1 MPIAALVSLFI
12 AVFVMM
18 AGNGLITTLVPLRGV
33 IEGFSSQSIGA
44 IGSAYFVGML
54 AGTWVTP
61 SIVGRAGHI
70 RAFAAYAAIAG
81 TAALGFAIAVH
92 PVAWMALRLIIGFC
106 FAGLFAIIESWIN
119 DKATN
124 QNRGRLLALQN
135 IVHFSG
141 SAGGQQI
148 LRVAEP
154 TSFSLFSAVAGLY
167 MLSVVP
173 LAMTRQDPPGL
184 PSKGRLDILGLLR
197 ASPIGVVGM
206 ILVGL
211 ANATFWSLVPAYVDR
226 LGLSA
231 AEVATFMTCVILGSA
246 VGPYPIGRLSDRFD
260 RRVVIIIVS
269 SAAALL
275 EIAFFVFS
283 PNALLLYVLAF
294 LLGLCLPVLY
304 SLISAHTNDRTGRER
319 MVAVSST
326 LLFLYCV
333 GGIIGPL
340 VTAQLISWFGQH
352 MLFAHNALVHLELV
366 AFVVWRMTRRAA
378 PVEKVAAAEAEA
390 ETPRK
395 PIVS

>member
-1 MPIAALVSLFI
+1 MPIAALIPLFL
-12 AVFVMM
+12 AVFIMM

-33 IEGFSSQSIGA
+33 IESFSSQSIGA

-54 AGTWVTP
+54 AGTWATP

-81 TAALGFAIAVH
+81 AAALGFAIVVD
-92 PVAWMALRLIIGFC
+92 PIAWMALRLVIGFC

-141 SAGGQQI
+141 SAGGQQF
-148 LRVAEP
+148 LRAAEP
-154 TSFSLFSAVAGLY
+154 TSFALFSTVAGLF

-184 PSKGRLDILGLLR
+184 PAKGRLDVFGLLR
-197 ASPIGVVGM
+197 ASPIGVIGM
-206 ILVGL
+206 VLVGL
-211 ANATFWSLVPAYVDR
+211 ANATFWSLVPAYIER
-226 LGLSA
+226 LGLGA
-231 AEVATFMTCVILGSA
+231 ADVATFMTCVILGSA

-269 SAAALL
+269 GAAALV
-275 EIAFFVFS
+275 EIAFVVLAPS
-283 PNALLLYVLAF
+283 AILLYVMAF

-333 GGIIGPL
+333 GGIVGPL
-340 VTAQLISWFGQH
+340 VTSALMSWFGQH
-352 MLFAHNALVHLELV
+352 MLFAHNALVHLELA

-378 PVEKVAAAEAEA
+378 PAEKVAAAEVEAEA
-390 ETPRK
+390 PRK